1 MSEYQ
6 DKTGISKLIGANAG
20 YVGFEEGGLL
30 TEFVRNNPNC
40 VVLFDEV
47 EKCDPKIL
55 DLLLHI
61 LDEGNTTDNLNR
73 DVDFSN
79 TVIVM
84 TSNIGHNENSKR
96 SMGFVPDKESDSSV
110 YKKALKSHLRP
121 ELLAR
126 IDEVIFF
133 NNLN

>member
-1 MSEYQ
+1 
-6 DKTGISKLIGANAG
+6 
-20 YVGFEEGGLL
+20 
-30 TEFVRNNPNC
+30 
-40 VVLFDEV
+40 
-47 EKCDPKIL
+47 
-55 DLLLHI
+55 
-61 LDEGNTTDNLNR
+61 
-73 DVDFSN
+73 
-79 TVIVM
+79 M

-133 NNLN
+133 NKAMLQV